1 MKDIIIIIIMNC
13 KARLKF
19 FFFFLKKTLHSTHL
33 ISMADSGLISVHS
46 CSEAKIIGGFIP
58 WWPKLSLVD
67 EIELE
72 KKIRAI
78 YSKDNL
84 IYMCCIY
91 MRWIESSV
99 LSQ

>member
-1 MKDIIIIIIMNC
+1 MVDP
-13 KARLKF
+13 
-19 FFFFLKKTLHSTHL
+19 
-33 ISMADSGLISVHS
+33 GLISVHS
-46 CSEAKIIGGFIP
+46 FSEAEIIGGFIP
-58 WWPKLSLVD
+58 QWPKLILVD

-91 MRWIESSV
+91 MRWIEFSI